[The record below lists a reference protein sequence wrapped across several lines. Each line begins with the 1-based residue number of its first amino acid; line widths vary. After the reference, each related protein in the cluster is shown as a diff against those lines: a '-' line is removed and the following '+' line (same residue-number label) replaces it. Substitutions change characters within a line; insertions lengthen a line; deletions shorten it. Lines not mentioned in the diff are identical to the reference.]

1 MSYVPASVRHRWTP
15 ARLGQSNILK
25 EIGGRLSELE
35 EPLKFMGVSLGWI
48 GGDLIAH
55 ELFETTK
62 GARTPSTYYKNK
74 LLLAPAFLIAGRI
87 VSDLIGGSKLIR
99 ALTLGTTANLLMQ
112 AGYIMSYPPDFNL
125 GVFLIHEVLVV
136 PLSLLLVGR
145 PGQVLFFKE
154 GPG

>member
-1 MSYVPASVRHRWTP
+1 MSYAPASVRPSWAP
-15 ARLGQSNILK
+15 ARLGASDVLK
-25 EIGGRLSELE
+25 EIGSRLPELV

-48 GGDLIAH
+48 GGDMVGH

-62 GARTPSTYYKNK
+62 GARTPPTYYRNK
-74 LLLAPAFLIAGRI
+74 LLLAPTFLLAGRL
-87 VSDLIGGSKLIR
+87 VSDLIGGSPLIR

-112 AGYIMSYPPDFNL
+112 GAYIMSYPPDYNL
-125 GVFLIHEVLVV
+125 AVFLIHEALVV